1 MLCIPRPAL
10 PSMDAYIEKKTIGR
24 GAFAIVRLVERKSTG
39 EFRVVKK
46 FHTSMGE
53 LSDKER
59 TEIAQEVKLLAVL
72 RHPNVIGYFDNFVD
86 VSLINLSSPRLLVL
100 GSAPAYFPGLRC
112 LATFLVAVRRME

>member
-1 MLCIPRPAL
+1 
-10 PSMDAYIEKKTIGR
+10 MDAYIEKKTIGR

-39 EFRVVKK
+39 ENRVVKK

-86 VSLINLSSPRLLVL
+86 VSYQAPVFVNLACSAREILNWFQSVL
-100 GSAPAYFPGLRC
+100 
-112 LATFLVAVRRME
+112 

>member
-1 MLCIPRPAL
+1 
-10 PSMDAYIEKKTIGR
+10 MDAYIEKKTIGR

-39 EFRVVKK
+39 EQRVVKK

-86 VSLINLSSPRLLVL
+86 VSRLSMMITSILTHGCSRL
-100 GSAPAYFPGLRC
+100 
-112 LATFLVAVRRME
+112 